1 MEFLVEI
8 RDGKSCELMINTLVG
23 YVKMELKWKGKLTQS
38 GCSDKGQRKPG
49 SGSWMS
55 CKRK

>member
-23 YVKMELKWKGKLTQS
+23 YVKMELKWNGKLTQS

-49 SGSWMS
+49 SGVG
-55 CKRK
+55 